1 MSTKAKKSNKKG
13 FGTQMAEIRRSNDLR
28 CRIKSY
34 LKEQS
39 LTQSAFATQLG
50 CSNMSMS
57 NFMNGTSL
65 TGSDVYHKGM
75 KYLKTRYP
83 LSKCSDEDRN
93 NIRNDKWVFVSGHD

>member
-1 MSTKAKKSNKKG
+1 MSSKAKKSNKKG
-13 FGTQMAEIRRSNDLR
+13 FGTQMAEIRRCNDLR

-57 NFMNGTSL
+57 NGTSL
-65 TGSDVYHKGM
+65 TGSDVYSKAM